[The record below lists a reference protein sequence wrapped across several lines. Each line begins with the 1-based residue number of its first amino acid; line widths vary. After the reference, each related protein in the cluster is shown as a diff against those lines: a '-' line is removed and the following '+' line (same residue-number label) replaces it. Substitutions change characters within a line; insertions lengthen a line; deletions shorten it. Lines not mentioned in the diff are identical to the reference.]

1 MKTKAACDAT
11 GLTRKSLL
19 LYEKKGLIT
28 SEKRWSNGREYREY
42 SEENIR
48 ELRQIAVLRKAWFT
62 MDEIRR
68 MKERPEETPEIF
80 GAYYQW
86 LLAQREELEELLKAA
101 EDLRRTGVTD
111 MAQLAQR
118 LEQPARSLPLP
129 PADVHPRF
137 RYLDELEERPP
148 RVQIQTNLEEDGGNM
163 GYWHL
168 AMERKGGIKPV
179 SYDDIF
185 RGLGF
190 EDYKTE
196 LENGIVASKLERDP
210 KWMRVV
216 KGVFMILTLGS
227 LALVLIMP
235 IKAYPGFYEDDNNK
249 LFHWPLAWI
258 GLFAFSAL
266 IRGLLGFLTW
276 RKQNRKWQAEDR
288 EKSKPN
294 IRG

>member
-19 LYEKKGLIT
+19 LYEEKGLIT
-28 SEKRWSNGREYREY
+28 PEKRWSNGREYREY

-185 RGLGF
+185 RGLLRESGIGRF
-190 EDYKTE
+190 KAGCADKAVEWFAGGKNHWGADEYK
-196 LENGIVASKLERDP
+196 IADKCSMVISYHA
-210 KWMRVV
+210 
-216 KGVFMILTLGS
+216 
-227 LALVLIMP
+227 
-235 IKAYPGFYEDDNNK
+235 
-249 LFHWPLAWI
+249 
-258 GLFAFSAL
+258 
-266 IRGLLGFLTW
+266 
-276 RKQNRKWQAEDR
+276 
-288 EKSKPN
+288 
-294 IRG
+294 

>member
-19 LYEKKGLIT
+19 LYEEKGLIT
-28 SEKRWSNGREYREY
+28 LEKRWSNGREYREY

-118 LEQPARSLPLP
+118 LEQPARALPLP

-179 SYDDIF
+179 SYDDMF

-190 EDYKTE
+190 DDYQTE
-196 LENGIVASKLERDP
+196 LENGTVASKVERDP
-210 KWMRVV
+210 KWIRIL
-216 KGVFMILTLGS
+216 KGTFMGIAAFSGFMIILNWFGS
-227 LALVLIMP
+227 PRMQIE
-235 IKAYPGFYEDDNNK
+235 YGGY
-249 LFHWPLAWI
+249 WPWTWTWI
-258 GLFAFSAL
+258 CVISGL
-266 IRGLLGFLTW
+266 IRGALEFCTW
-276 RKQNRKWQAEDR
+276 RKQHRKWQAEDR